1 MGLKLVGNVQNLK
14 TNAKRPILATIIV
27 GLSIFV
33 FFNMTPVYANPCT
46 SNPCPVV
53 LTLPVSANPGVQ
65 TIYFRDV
72 NSPDNSTVT
81 VSLDKPSYLVS
92 QTATV
97 AINDF
102 NENLNPFAIDNINA
116 TIEPTGDL
124 VGLTEQG
131 FDTGVFQGKF
141 IVPAGFKGVNYL
153 PAINTG
159 RLALILTDVATNG
172 TVQFKDFIITP
183 GLAANLPLLPVLHG
197 VTYTLYGV
205 QFGPGG
211 GMGLNMSFSNAALVG
226 NPAYNLQMCYT
237 PDTVSNFAL
246 IEDGNPFSGFPGF
259 ITFGPGGTGA
269 VVNDPGDFPP
279 PPTIGNGT
287 VTLCYNYG
295 TIGGGGSSGL
305 VSAGLVLNFL
315 AGAGTANS
323 AVVSPPSFG
332 GGYSHYSDGL
342 TLTQGDTTTTF
353 DTSLY
358 NQEIPKQVMD
368 KGTPVNMT
376 FKTFESYNVQ
386 GVIHMGLYVI
396 PRGEDMMTDNSI
408 ASIVWEK
415 GVPNEINDPNHLLDN
430 ATASSTN
437 DGKFQYTTFSF
448 TPTKSYDKMSFLV
461 RAWNDHLY
469 STDIRVHDDIVAP
482 QAAMTLPAGVI
493 QYNNFDDLQ
502 AALEKDQFYK
512 PQLLSHIH
520 GTSDVFPNS
529 EGGSVYWLYD
539 TIRHTITLVVADK
552 NDNVLSSKSASLQ
565 PYSIEKKGDYNFM
578 YFTVQQLNRWNGDQ
592 LKNAMELEA
601 AKAMSF
607 ALEKKIILRSNW

>member
-1 MGLKLVGNVQNLK
+1 MFRGSQNLDLRG
-14 TNAKRPILATIIV
+14 AKANGDRIISKKPGLRLFSVSNVSILVLAVFFTGIIFSNQASAATITWVPPGTHYLGDGSV
-27 GLSIFV
+27 GA
-33 FFNMTPVYANPCT
+33 PVNVIEVTDATKVGAGNIQVQVNST
-46 SNPCPVV
+46 SDPIGIA
-53 LTLPVSANPGVQ
+53 LTLNENPPGSG
-65 TIYFRDV
+65 IFRDTNIIFNKGDGHIPLSTITHSRTITISILDADGNGSSISIDAIPV
-72 NSPDNSTVT
+72 TVT
-81 VSLDKPSYLVS
+81 STSDPIGITPS
-92 QTATV
+92 
-97 AINDF
+97 F
-102 NENLNPFAIDNINA
+102 
-116 TIEPTGDL
+116 
-124 VGLTEQG
+124 TE
-131 FDTGVFQGKF
+131 
-141 IVPAGFKGVNYL
+141 
-153 PAINTG
+153 
-159 RLALILTDVATNG
+159 TDVNTA
-172 TVQFKDFIITP
+172 I
-183 GLAANLPLLPVLHG
+183 
-197 VTYTLYGV
+197 
-205 QFGPGG
+205 
-211 GMGLNMSFSNAALVG
+211 
-226 NPAYNLQMCYT
+226 
-237 PDTVSNFAL
+237 
-246 IEDGNPFSGFPGF
+246 FSGK
-259 ITFGPGGTGA
+259 ITFGPNPSSVSA
-269 VVNDPGDFPP
+269 NYVHAQPGDEIAIMDGISALTANAIIDPNPVPSFNVISAK
-279 PPTIGNGT
+279 IGDT
-287 VTLCYNYG
+287 VTATYAGISVNIAIGDDTCSSC
-295 TIGGGGSSGL
+295 GGGGGGL
-305 VSAGLVLNFL
+305 VIHPGFVLDAL
-315 AGAGTANS
+315 AAIGGS
-323 AVVSPPSFG
+323 PYVVSPPSFG
-332 GGYSHYSDGL
+332 GNYYQYSDGL
-342 TLTQGDTTTTF
+342 TLTQGDTKTIF

-358 NQEIPKQVMD
+358 NQEIPKQVMQL
-368 KGTPVNMT
+368 GTPVNMT
-376 FKTFESYNVQ
+376 FKTFESYNVE

-408 ASIVWEK
+408 ASIVWDK
-415 GVPNEINDPNHLLDN
+415 GQPVEVNDPNHILSN
-430 ATASSTN
+430 ATVSPVD

-565 PYSIEKKGDYNFM
+565 PYAIEKKGDYNFM